1 VHEAHVSGAVAI
13 VEHPA
18 VRAPPH
24 GMIRP
29 MELQPSPIPT
39 DAQAVADRVRA
50 VRGVPWRR
58 LFGYLRP
65 HLRPFSVA
73 IVALLVGSGLGLLVP
88 LVVAGLVTQVVAG
101 GDSAGLDRLIV
112 GLLILFLAQSLGGL
126 VQSYLLGVVG
136 ERIVAQLRGEL
147 FASLVSLSLDF
158 HGKHRVGELVS
169 RLASD
174 VTLIRTMLTQ
184 TTTSLLSSLIG
195 LIGSVVILFTLSPT
209 LLLIALLLAPA
220 LLVVAIVFGRP
231 LERVA
236 TQVQDTIA
244 HSTATAEQALG
255 GIRVVKSYVRE
266 DYENRRYA
274 GDLDGVVA
282 SGSRL
287 ALWRALFGA
296 IMGFLGF
303 GAIAVLLWYTGHE
316 VIAGRLSIGTLTGFL
331 LYGVTIGAS
340 LATIAGL
347 YGQLREG
354 TGAVQRVFEI
364 IDTRPTVVDAPDA
377 LDIGRIG
384 GRIEL
389 DHVTFA
395 YDDEPVLRDVE
406 LQVPPGEVLALVGPS
421 GSGKTT
427 LVGLIPRLWDVTRGA
442 IRVDG
447 MDVRD
452 VTTASLRAQIGL
464 VPQEATLFGG
474 TVAENIRYGQLDA
487 TDAEVEA
494 AARAANAHDF
504 ITALEAGYDTPVGD
518 RGQRL
523 SGGQRQRIA
532 IARAILK
539 DPPVL
544 LLDEAT
550 SALDN
555 ESERLVQEALDRLMQ
570 GRTTIIIAHR
580 LSTIRAAHRIAVLDD
595 GWLVELGTHE
605 ELLARDGLYARLWR
619 LQFAESIDEP
629 REGGLFPEPVSTGS
643 RPQG

>member
-1 VHEAHVSGAVAI
+1 
-13 VEHPA
+13 
-18 VRAPPH
+18 
-24 GMIRP
+24 MIGR
-29 MELQPSPIPT
+29 MEFQPTQIPT
-39 DAQAVADRVRA
+39 DPHAVADRVRA
-50 VRGVPWRR
+50 VKGVPWHR
-58 LFGYLRP
+58 LYGYLRP
-65 HLRPFSVA
+65 HLAPFSIA

-101 GDSAGLDRLIV
+101 GDAAGLDRLIV
-112 GLLILFLAQSLGGL
+112 GLIVLFLAQSVGGL

-136 ERIVAQLRGEL
+136 ERIVAQLRAEL

-158 HGKHRVGELVS
+158 HGRHRVGELVS
-169 RLASD
+169 RLSSD
-174 VTLIRTMLTQ
+174 VTLVRTMLTQ

-195 LIGSVVILFTLSPT
+195 LIGSIVILFTLSPT
-209 LLLIALLLAPA
+209 LLLIAVLLAPA
-220 LLVVAIVFGRP
+220 ILIVAIVFGRP

-236 TQVQDTIA
+236 TQVQDMIA

-255 GIRVVKSYVRE
+255 GIKVVKSYVRE
-266 DYENRRYA
+266 DHENRRYA
-274 GDLDGVVA
+274 GDLAGVVA

-296 IMGFLGF
+296 LMGFLGF

-364 IDTRPTVVDAPDA
+364 IDTTPTVVDAPEA
-377 LDIGRIG
+377 VELGRIA

-389 DHVTFA
+389 DQVTFA
-395 YDDEPVLRDVE
+395 YDGDQAVLRE
-406 LQVPPGEVLALVGPS
+406 LVLDIPPGEVLALVGPS

-427 LVGLIPRLWDVTRGA
+427 LVGLIPRLWDVTLGA
-442 IRVDG
+442 IRIDG
-447 MDVRD
+447 TDIRD
-452 VTTASLRAQIGL
+452 VTTASLRTQIGL

-474 TVAENIRYGQLDA
+474 TVAENIRYGRLDA
-487 TDAEVEA
+487 TDTEVEA

-504 ITALEAGYDTPVGD
+504 ITALEAGYETPVGD

-539 DPPVL
+539 DPPIL

-570 GRTTIIIAHR
+570 GRTTVIIAHR

-595 GWLVELGTHE
+595 GRLVELGTHD
-605 ELLARDGLYARLWR
+605 ELLEQDGLYARLWR
-619 LQFAESIDEP
+619 LQFAESLEDGADAAWS
-629 REGGLFPEPVSTGS
+629 REAVPSGGRSPG
-643 RPQG
+643 